1 MRLTTRKPRPQPQ
14 PWKLRHFD
22 LELEVLQ
29 AVTAGTGHRWMQ
41 KDIADICGVSKQAI
55 QYIERRGLTRLRR
68 LLLRDDEISD
78 ALAHR

>member
-1 MRLTTRKPRPQPQ
+1 
-14 PWKLRHFD
+14 
-22 LELEVLQ
+22 
-29 AVTAGTGHRWMQ
+29 MQ